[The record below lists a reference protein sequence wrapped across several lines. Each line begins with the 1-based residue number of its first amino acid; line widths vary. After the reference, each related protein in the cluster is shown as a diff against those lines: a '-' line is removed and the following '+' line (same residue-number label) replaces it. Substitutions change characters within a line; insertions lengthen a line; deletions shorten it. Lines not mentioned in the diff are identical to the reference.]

1 MSGIGGMAGF
11 GSALSRSN
19 YLGGLRREDEEDDPI
34 SSMLREAEERRAQ
47 SMANLQRSELELAA
61 LRERVSG
68 EQEQAIQ
75 GPKPFKEMSGREKLM
90 YSLTEVLPKA
100 LLTFSSSNP
109 SATAAGFINDMLA
122 LREDAKQRRER
133 AVLERLDA
141 ELGFGQK
148 TVEAQRR
155 AALDAENDLNQRR
168 WDAGKL
174 VTQEAGDDRR
184 AGMAEAGRDRRAAE
198 AQEAAL
204 ERVRIQNEQATQRLY
219 ASHALSAN
227 RDQANQLRGVASD
240 FGRKVAAVGGDPMMA
255 YDLALRVA
263 VEGEESLD
271 EDSMK
276 VWKGYQQQ
284 LAQNDQNAQAN
295 AVLGALTRDI
305 NTGTSPFS
313 PRVGPAG
320 RLDVYSAAGGTVT
333 PELRKAAAS
342 ATGDPSVRFAEDER
356 KLLDSLI
363 IGNPDAT
370 AEQIADSFENLTDDE
385 RVAILDYVAW
395 KHARDPKRKRK

>member
-1 MSGIGGMAGF
+1 M
-11 GSALSRSN
+11 
-19 YLGGLRREDEEDDPI
+19 
-34 SSMLREAEERRAQ
+34 
-47 SMANLQRSELELAA
+47 
-61 LRERVSG
+61 
-68 EQEQAIQ
+68 
-75 GPKPFKEMSGREKLM
+75 
-90 YSLTEVLPKA
+90 
-100 LLTFSSSNP
+100 
-109 SATAAGFINDMLA
+109 
-122 LREDAKQRRER
+122 
-133 AVLERLDA
+133 
-141 ELGFGQK
+141 
-148 TVEAQRR
+148 
-155 AALDAENDLNQRR
+155 
-168 WDAGKL
+168 
-174 VTQEAGDDRR
+174 
-184 AGMAEAGRDRRAAE
+184 
-198 AQEAAL
+198 
-204 ERVRIQNEQATQRLY
+204 RIQNEQATQRLY